1 MASALL
7 RLARR
12 RPVSAALAASASA
25 AAALSLSSAPRREAT
40 AQTARGVAR
49 FALAAVE
56 GAQAA
61 VAYKM
66 LPDESSPLHAEAAR
80 RVHRRSAERLLK
92 VARAQ
97 GGMYTKIGQYLST
110 LTHIL
115 PVEWTETLA
124 SLQDRAPSRPWA
136 EVKRVFEEELGVAPE
151 SVFSEVDEQP
161 VAAAS
166 LAQVHRCVLRESGE
180 EVAVKIQYPDLK
192 WVALSDLASLK
203 VFFFIIEKAFPA
215 YGYLWLFPEFEA
227 SVRNEL
233 NFLQEAR
240 NGQRVAAMFVRDA
253 RVHVPAVLTRLTS
266 RRVLTMEF
274 VRGVKP
280 TDLAGVR
287 ALGVEPR
294 ELARAV
300 SAFFGAQVHVHGF
313 VHCDPHA
320 GNLLVRRSPRDG
332 RGQLVVLDHGMYRRL
347 SPRFRAGY
355 CRLWKALLT
364 RDDALG
370 ARACAELGVA
380 PAAYEV
386 LSLMLLQRSAS
397 SSAGLGARI
406 SREEVARLKEKYA
419 DTSAQKINDFMQTL
433 PRDLLFVSRNTN
445 MVRGLNLALGGT
457 ARERFRVT
465 GQCAVRGLVLTDA
478 VEDDAM
484 LAREGAAGAAAAS
497 GGGAGGLSA
506 ELVSDAVSGA
516 GLNPLTESEMMELR
530 SARAGARGWGAGA
543 GGLARQARLRWEI
556 ALLEWRLW
564 SLDVLWPLIARGA
577 AAAAAAGAGGDA
589 ESHHRPADAA
599 DKALEVAN
607 ANLKG

>member
-1 MASALL
+1 MSTSTLLL

-12 RPVSAALAASASA
+12 RPASAALAASAVA
-25 AAALSLSSAPRREAT
+25 AAALSLSSARRREAA

-49 FALAAVE
+49 FSLAAFE

-61 VAYKM
+61 AAYKL
-66 LPDESSPLHAEAAR
+66 LPDESSPLHAAAAKL
-80 RVHRRSAERLLK
+80 VHKRSAERLLK

-124 SLQDRAPSRPWA
+124 ALQDRAPSRPWA
-136 EVKRVFEEELGVAPE
+136 EVKRVFEEELGVSPE
-151 SVFSEVDEQP
+151 AVFSEVDEQP
-161 VAAAS
+161 IAAAS
-166 LAQVHRCVLRESGE
+166 LAQVHRCVLREGGA
-180 EVAVKIQYPDLK
+180 EVAVKIQYPDLRY
-192 WVALSDLASLK
+192 VALSDLASLH

-227 SVRNEL
+227 SVKNEL

-240 NGQRVAAMFVRDA
+240 NGRRVAAMFARDE
-253 RVHVPAVLTRLTS
+253 RVHVPAVVDRLTA

-370 ARACAELGVA
+370 ARACRELGVA
-380 PAAYEV
+380 QGAYDV
-386 LSLMLLQRSAS
+386 LSLMLLQRPAAS
-397 SSAGLGARI
+397 GAGLGARL
-406 SREEVARLKEKYA
+406 SKAEVQKLKEKYK
-419 DTSAQKINDFMQTL
+419 DTAAQKINDFMQSL

-457 ARERFRVT
+457 ARERFRIT

-478 VEDDAM
+478 TEDDAL
-484 LAREGAAGAAAAS
+484 LAR
-497 GGGAGGLSA
+497 AGGSAA
-506 ELVSDAVSGA
+506 ELVSDADADTASASAFVSGA
-516 GLNPLTESEMMELR
+516 GLDPLTESELTAQR
-530 SARAGARGWGAGA
+530 QARPGASSWRGAVAGLAA
-543 GGLARQARLRWEI
+543 GGLARQARLRYEI
-556 ALLEWRLW
+556 ALLEGRLW
-564 SLDVLWPLIARGA
+564 MLDVFWPLLARLGGGGAGAEEA
-577 AAAAAAGAGGDA
+577 AAEAQVDGVPKP
-589 ESHHRPADAA
+589 ESRMSPR
-599 DKALEVAN
+599 
-607 ANLKG
+607 G